1 METHG
6 RMHLFSQAFLTLA
19 LVEVEAKL
27 RLKVSQSVCQG
38 AEPTLGLVTKYYF
51 LSECC
56 CLKVAVL
63 SLWGAL
69 SDKRSGLSF
78 VILSL

>member
-1 METHG
+1 MTDG
-6 RMHLFSQAFLTLA
+6 QP
-19 LVEVEAKL
+19 
-27 RLKVSQSVCQG
+27 VCQG
-38 AEPTLGLVTKYYF
+38 VEPTLGLVTKYYF

-56 CLKVAVL
+56 CLKVAVF

-69 SDKRSGLSF
+69 FEERWGLSF